1 MVPPPGH
8 HGHVWGRL
16 WCHTRGAPGIEWA
29 GPGRLLST
37 PQRPGQP
44 PRVTRPHCPQ
54 NRGGLCYVA
63 RDALWDSRVCCKKE
77 PWRRWWGQ
85 SPRGPLAR
93 GPEPSSRSPA
103 GRPLT
108 PAPPQ
113 GRGPRAAAE
122 GRSGR
127 GLLPRPWLAPPGCKP
142 RCQGGRRQNLPDRT
156 RAHPTATGLQLE
168 SPRLLPTNAD
178 GPVGGGPAGGKEWL
192 LQAGR
197 APSPHPRT
205 PLWPRVL
212 PFQRRA
218 PRPGGQAAGGR
229 RPGFPHRPWA
239 LACGPAPARAPLG
252 LGPTVTPWD
261 QNPSPWTRKLTSPSL
276 SDLPP
281 CPPCRRTL
289 WRQGPIP
296 TTQAGRGGLSASPG
310 SHGRG
315 GVGPPTPHTHRPLAP
330 GGPPRPG
337 RLQTHTKPAGARAAD
352 LWP

>member
-1 MVPPPGH
+1 MGAGFSRDRGSLRLAANPGAKAGGARTSRTGPARTPPPRACSWRAPDFSPLTWTAPSAAGLPE
-8 HGHVWGRL
+8 GRN
-16 WCHTRGAPGIEWA
+16 G
-29 GPGRLLST
+29 
-37 PQRPGQP
+37 
-44 PRVTRPHCPQ
+44 
-54 NRGGLCYVA
+54 
-63 RDALWDSRVCCKKE
+63 
-77 PWRRWWGQ
+77 
-85 SPRGPLAR
+85 
-93 GPEPSSRSPA
+93 SSKQA
-103 GRPLT
+103 GRPLRTLT
-108 PAPPQ
+108 PH
-113 GRGPRAAAE
+113 
-122 GRSGR
+122 SGHESSHSSD
-127 GLLPRPWLAPPGCKP
+127 RP
-142 RCQGGRRQNLPDRT
+142 
-156 RAHPTATGLQLE
+156 
-168 SPRLLPTNAD
+168 
-178 GPVGGGPAGGKEWL
+178 
-192 LQAGR
+192 
-197 APSPHPRT
+197 
-205 PLWPRVL
+205 
-212 PFQRRA
+212 

-239 LACGPAPARAPLG
+239 LACRPAPARAPPG

-315 GVGPPTPHTHRPLAP
+315 GVGPQTQVPLPPTPHTHRPLAP

>member
-1 MVPPPGH
+1 M
-8 HGHVWGRL
+8 W
-16 WCHTRGAPGIEWA
+16 
-29 GPGRLLST
+29 
-37 PQRPGQP
+37 Q
-44 PRVTRPHCPQ
+44 
-54 NRGGLCYVA
+54 
-63 RDALWDSRVCCKKE
+63 RDALWDSRVCCKTE

-85 SPRGPLAR
+85 SPRGPPAR

-156 RAHPTATGLQLE
+156 RAHPAATGLQLE

-192 LQAGR
+192 LQAVR

-218 PRPGGQAAGGR
+218 PPSGRTGCGWEAPRVPAQALGPGLRARPRTRTPGP
-229 RPGFPHRPWA
+229 RPDSD
-239 LACGPAPARAPLG
+239 PLG
-252 LGPTVTPWD
+252 SEPFALDPQAHVTLTVRSAPV
-261 QNPSPWTRKLTSPSL
+261 PSMQTYPLEAV
-276 SDLPP
+276 SDPHP
-281 CPPCRRTL
+281 
-289 WRQGPIP
+289 
-296 TTQAGRGGLSASPG
+296 QAGRGGLSASPG

-315 GVGPPTPHTHRPLAP
+315 GVGPQTQVPLPPTPHTHWPLAP

-337 RLQTHTKPAGARAAD
+337 RLQTHSKPAGARAAD